1 MTKRSG
7 AGLTGPLAPYASG
20 FKEELIRLGYSAQPI
35 KKHLQLLWQLSR
47 WLQDGH
53 LDVGDLATDRVEQ
66 FFQSRREAGYAQLL
80 TPRSL
85 FPLVEYLRG
94 LDVVA
99 GPQPV
104 VVTGPLERLLADYGS
119 YLVSERGLVEGTVR
133 FYVHVAR
140 LFVPECLGADGL
152 DLGGLRAADVTGF
165 VTRTCEH
172 RSVSSARQVVSAL
185 RSLLRFLR
193 LEGLTTLALD
203 QAVLSV
209 AGSAS
214 SLPRAIGAPQAS
226 ALVASCNRST
236 GIGARDYAILMLL
249 TRLGLRDG
257 EVVGLELGDVDWRAG
272 EIVVH
277 GKGRRQDRLP
287 LPTDV
292 GEALA
297 AYLQA
302 SRPRSNSRKLFL
314 RCYAPLCGL
323 DAGTGVIRGVL
334 ARACERA
341 GVPYASPHRLR
352 HSVATEM
359 LRAGAPLSEI
369 GQVLRHRSAATTAIY
384 AKVDYEALRPLA
396 RPWPGGA
403 S

>member
-1 MTKRSG
+1 MTKKSG
-7 AGLTGPLAPYASG
+7 VDLTGPLAHHAAG
-20 FKEELIRLGYSAQPI
+20 FRQELIRLGYSKQATKQ
-35 KKHLQLLWQLSR
+35 HVLLMGHLSR
-47 WLQDGH
+47 WLEGERLH
-53 LDVGDLATDRVEQ
+53 VGDLATDRVEG
-66 FFQSRREAGYAQLL
+66 FFQLRREAGYTTRL
-80 TPRSL
+80 TRRSVV
-85 FPLVEYLRG
+85 PLVEYLRG
-94 LDVVA
+94 ID
-99 GPQPV
+99 
-104 VVTGPLERLLADYGS
+104 VVTGSQPPVVTGALESLLADYRS
-119 YLVSERGLVEGTVR
+119 YLASERGLVQGTVR

-140 LFVPECLGADGL
+140 LFTSDRLGADGL
-152 DLGGLRAADVTGF
+152 DLAGLRAAEVTGF
-165 VTRTCEH
+165 VTRTCER

-185 RSLLRFLR
+185 RSLLRFLC

-203 QAVLSV
+203 QAVVSV

-214 SLPRAIGAPQAS
+214 LLPRAIGAPHAS
-226 ALVASCNRST
+226 ALLACCDRST

-277 GKGRRQDRLP
+277 GKGRRWDRLP

-297 AYLQA
+297 AYLQG
-302 SRPRSNSRKLFL
+302 SRPRSDSRKLFL

-341 GVPYASPHRLR
+341 GVPYAAPHRLR
-352 HSVATEM
+352 HTVATEM

-369 GQVLRHRSAATTAIY
+369 GQVLRHQSAATTAIY
-384 AKVDYEALRPLA
+384 AQVDYEALRSLA
-396 RPWPGGA
+396 RPWPGDA